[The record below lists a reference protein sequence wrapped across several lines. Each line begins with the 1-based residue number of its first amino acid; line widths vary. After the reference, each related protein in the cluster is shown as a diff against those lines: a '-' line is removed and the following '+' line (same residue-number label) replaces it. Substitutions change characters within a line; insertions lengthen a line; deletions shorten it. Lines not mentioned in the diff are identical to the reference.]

1 MTDRAQPSAR
11 IAIACGGT
19 GGHLFPG
26 LAVADQVARYGC
38 AVTLL
43 VSPKE
48 VDQQAV
54 AKVTGM
60 NVVTLPAVGLTRGHG
75 MAFLRGF
82 VRSYRAA
89 SQIFRPSPPQV
100 ALAMGGF
107 TSAPTILAARR
118 LSARTFL
125 HESNSIAGRANRWL
139 SWAVE
144 QAFIGFASAGSQL
157 RCGRVTVTG
166 TPVRPQIH
174 ARPPESC
181 RVTLG
186 LEPSRPVMLVMG
198 GSQGA
203 RGINNLVMQALPSL
217 ARLQPEW
224 QWIHLTGPSE
234 CDEVTHAYASYNL
247 RAIVR
252 PFFDAIELALGAAS
266 AAVSRSG
273 ASALAEL
280 AAMRLPAVLVP
291 YPSAA
296 EQHQFH
302 NALAFQ
308 ESGAARLLPQQSAT
322 GEELVRLL
330 VALVQQREVREPM
343 QRALAQ
349 WHAPG
354 AAALIARTMLTSI
367 GVATQ
372 GPKEIHGEPPM
383 PSAVRV
389 SSPGPSNCECVS
401 GLVAVRQGFRV
412 SELVHGDGVPWA
424 VYGADSRPEP
434 REVT

>member
-1 MTDRAQPSAR
+1 MTEHAQPSAR
-11 IAIACGGT
+11 IALACGGT

-26 LAVADQVARYGC
+26 LAVADQLARYGC

-43 VSPKE
+43 ISPKE
-48 VDQQAV
+48 VDQKAV
-54 AKVTGM
+54 AKITGM
-60 NVVTLPAVGLTRGHG
+60 NVVTLPAVGLTRGHVI
-75 MAFLRGF
+75 AFTRGL
-82 VRSYRAA
+82 VRSFRTA
-89 SQIFRPSPPQV
+89 SEVFRLSPPQI

-107 TSAPTILAARR
+107 TSAPPILAARR
-118 LSARTFL
+118 LGARTFL

-139 SWAVE
+139 SWAVD
-144 QAFIGFASAGSQL
+144 QAFIGFTSAGARL
-157 RCGRVTVTG
+157 HCRRVTVTG

-181 RVTLG
+181 RAALG
-186 LEPSRPVMLVMG
+186 LDPARPVVLVMG

-217 ARLQPEW
+217 ARLQLGW

-234 CDEVTHAYASYNL
+234 CDEVTRAYAGHNL

-252 PFFDAIELALGAAS
+252 PFLDTMELALGAAS
-266 AAVSRSG
+266 VAVSRSG

-291 YPSAA
+291 YPAA
-296 EQHQFH
+296 TEDHQFH
-302 NALAFQ
+302 NARAFE

-330 VALVQQREVREPM
+330 VALVQQEEVRLPM

-354 AAALIARTMLTSI
+354 AAALIARTMLATI
-367 GVATQ
+367 GVETPAHTEVHRDP
-372 GPKEIHGEPPM
+372 G
-383 PSAVRV
+383 V
-389 SSPGPSNCECVS
+389 SSLGPSNFEFVS
-401 GLVAVRQGFRV
+401 DFGFRISDLAHRRSV
-412 SELVHGDGVPWA
+412 A
-424 VYGADSRPEP
+424 
-434 REVT
+434 